1 MNDQPSPSQLKRKI
15 KIRKEFLWFL
25 LLFCYVIWIPRHWFR
40 IPDTEFPILGFRI
53 TWSVFRIPKPKIRSF
68 HKRKFPAFPVIHGA
82 KPFPLIIQPQKA
94 SKFFS
99 WQWQMEKNCKQKKS
113 FFFFKYIINPSFI
126 DSVLCGLAHQHNFQE
141 LLCFFSLLLS
151 PFNDCSRE
159 SMREKIEL
167 RVCLLGNSN
176 DVQVIYFKISPACR
190 FFRSQL

>member
-1 MNDQPSPSQLKRKI
+1 MPKTKI
-15 KIRKEFLWFL
+15 
-25 LLFCYVIWIPRHWFR
+25 H
-40 IPDTEFPILGFRI
+40 
-53 TWSVFRIPKPKIRSF
+53 SF
-68 HKRKFPAFPVIHGA
+68 YKRKFPGFPVIHGA

-113 FFFFKYIINPSFI
+113 FFFLKDIINPSFI
-126 DSVLCGLAHQHNFQE
+126 DSGVRIEMQCKSFVDWHINIIFRNCYVFSHYYFPPLMIAVESRCGK
-141 LLCFFSLLLS
+141 
-151 PFNDCSRE
+151 
-159 SMREKIEL
+159 KIEL